1 MQEPSSQPQS
11 ILLALL
17 ILAARGAGP
26 GAALAV
32 PEDLVGEAPVPE
44 R

>member
-1 MQEPSSQPQS
+1 MQKPLSQPQS

-17 ILAARGAGP
+17 ILAARGAGR

-32 PEDLVGEAPVPE
+32 PEDLVGGAPVPE